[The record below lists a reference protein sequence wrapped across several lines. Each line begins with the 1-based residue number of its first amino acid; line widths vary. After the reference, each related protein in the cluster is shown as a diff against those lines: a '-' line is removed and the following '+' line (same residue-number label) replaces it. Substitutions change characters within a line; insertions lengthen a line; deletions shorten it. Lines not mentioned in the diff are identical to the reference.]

1 MTDSSRGW
9 STWLLASLCLLFQFV
24 VQVQPSVM
32 IPSLERD
39 LAMGA
44 EELGYLTSA
53 YFLSYFICQIP
64 SGWLLDRV
72 GPRLVLAVSLILSA
86 GGLIWFGMADSI
98 GSAIA
103 ARVALGVFGA
113 PAFPAAALVAARW
126 FPSRRFTLM
135 LGFTESFTFIG
146 GVLVDLGLP
155 SLVEWTG
162 RVGSGVI
169 LGGIALVLGT
179 LCWVLARDH
188 PARHPDPIS
197 RTTKDRV
204 DSDSPDR
211 TLLGVFVDPRIWLA
225 ALHGGLFFSVIAAF
239 GGLWAVPFLHLRLD
253 IDTTQAAHAL
263 AILFVAGAIG
273 APLIGLAAARPRWRS
288 TILMVSSFACAGAA
302 FGVVYLPGGGFVILL
317 MLVILGFF
325 CGAYALNLAFVIDI
339 VSERHRGFAMGM
351 ANLILGV
358 VGGPLMLMLIANGIS
373 VSGADPSGSVLE
385 ATLSQMRYGLSWF
398 AWGLALLV
406 PAGVFLLLLLWF
418 CNRRS
423 RTDSCNSIH

>member
-9 STWLLASLCLLFQFV
+9 STWLLASFCLLFQFV

-169 LGGIALVLGT
+169 LGGRPGSG
-179 LCWVLARDH
+179 H
-188 PARHPDPIS
+188 
-197 RTTKDRV
+197 
-204 DSDSPDR
+204 
-211 TLLGVFVDPRIWLA
+211 TLLGSGPR
-225 ALHGGLFFSVIAAF
+225 S
-239 GGLWAVPFLHLRLD
+239 
-253 IDTTQAAHAL
+253 
-263 AILFVAGAIG
+263 
-273 APLIGLAAARPRWRS
+273 PR
-288 TILMVSSFACAGAA
+288 SS
-302 FGVVYLPGGGFVILL
+302 
-317 MLVILGFF
+317 
-325 CGAYALNLAFVIDI
+325 
-339 VSERHRGFAMGM
+339 
-351 ANLILGV
+351 
-358 VGGPLMLMLIANGIS
+358 
-373 VSGADPSGSVLE
+373 SGSHLPNHE
-385 ATLSQMRYGLSWF
+385 GSSGFRF
-398 AWGLALLV
+398 
-406 PAGVFLLLLLWF
+406 P
-418 CNRRS
+418 
-423 RTDSCNSIH
+423 